1 MMAPLQSSRVCRLN
15 TRSRP
20 LHRLPQR
27 LNCMPSP
34 PGTEWDSAGVS
45 VVSLVNAATSESY
58 LSPGGLHEHLA
69 AQSLIYEG
77 AGWTSEQQ
85 AVSSSTQTR
94 TMATTSTRASSPA
107 TSPPI
112 RRPVNESSMELDDL
126 IDIQRLNTTSSDG
139 PAMPTGLKYKTIM
152 LKVSGEALQ
161 GKLGF
166 GVDAEVMRSVA
177 EEVKHLVAAGVRVCI
192 VVGGGNYFRGA
203 NAWKGLDRASA
214 DYVGMLATV
223 MNALQLQ
230 GALEGLGVD
239 TRVQTA
245 IEMREVAEPYIR
257 RRAVAHLNAGR
268 VVIFGAGT
276 GNPFFTTDT
285 AAALR
290 AAEMNVDVFIK
301 ATKVDGIYDSDPA
314 KNPAA
319 KKYAR
324 LSYRQCTQDSLQVMD
339 ETAIT
344 LCKENGIPVLV
355 LNMLEKG
362 IFLRAAQGEEVG
374 TVVCENC
381 NEATL

>member
-1 MMAPLQSSRVCRLN
+1 MDEL
-15 TRSRP
+15 TDIKRS
-20 LHRLPQR
+20 
-27 LNCMPSP
+27 N
-34 PGTEWDSAGVS
+34 E
-45 VVSLVNAATSESY
+45 
-58 LSPGGLHEHLA
+58 
-69 AQSLIYEG
+69 
-77 AGWTSEQQ
+77 
-85 AVSSSTQTR
+85 
-94 TMATTSTRASSPA
+94 AS
-107 TSPPI
+107 
-112 RRPVNESSMELDDL
+112 
-126 IDIQRLNTTSSDG
+126 SSDG
-139 PAMPTGLKYKTIM
+139 AHKLKYKTIM

-166 GVDAEVMRSVA
+166 GVDADVMRSVA
-177 EEVKHLVAAGVRVCI
+177 EEVKQLVAAGVRVCI

-257 RRAVAHLNAGR
+257 RRAVSHLHAGR

-314 KNPAA
+314 KNPGA

-362 IFLRAAQGEEVG
+362 IFLRAALGEEVG

-381 NEATL
+381 NETAL